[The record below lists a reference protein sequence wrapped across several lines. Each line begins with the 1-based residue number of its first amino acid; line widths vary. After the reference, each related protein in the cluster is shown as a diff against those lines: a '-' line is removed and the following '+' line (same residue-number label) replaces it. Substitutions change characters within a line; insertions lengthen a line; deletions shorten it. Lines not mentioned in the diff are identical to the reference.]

1 MATPPEQVERIVD
14 AAVGCSV
21 LDSERATG
29 GRIAETHLLEL
40 DGEPRRAVCKIGGLS
55 IRTGDVIEP
64 LVVRLVDETT
74 DIACPTVLA
83 SGRLRDGK
91 GTYWALYEFCD
102 GDPPTPFPSLELTER
117 VQILEAVGSM
127 LGTLHATHQF
137 DRTGGLGRAGD
148 SLELRPPNGL
158 HVPERGRE
166 LLTVFGGETDW
177 QPVLTH
183 GDLFPDNLLVDSDGS
198 VTAFL
203 DWGNAHVTTAGYAL
217 ARAELRFIDWFR
229 FPRSDQNQLRRAL
242 ARGYQQH
249 RPLPPDFETHDD
261 FYKLLWLGQ
270 STDRHVRNAMS
281 ARGRRQIRRH
291 LRSLRS

>member
-1 MATPPEQVERIVD
+1 MDDSSARVERIVD

-21 LDSERATG
+21 LDSEQATG

-40 DGEPRRAVCKIGGLS
+40 DGQPRRAVCKIGGPS

-64 LVVRLVDETT
+64 LVVRLVAETT
-74 DIACPTVLA
+74 DIACPAVLG
-83 SGRLRDGK
+83 SGRLRDGD
-91 GTYWALYEFCD
+91 GTYWALYEFRD
-102 GDPPTPFPSLELTER
+102 GGPPTPFPSVELSER
-117 VQILEAVGSM
+117 IQILEAVGSM
-127 LGTLHATHQF
+127 LGQLHATHQF
-137 DRTGGLGRAGD
+137 DRTGGLGRDGD
-148 SLELRPPNGL
+148 SLELRRPNGL
-158 HVPERGRE
+158 YVPELGRQ
-166 LLTVFGGETDW
+166 LLTVLGGETDW

-229 FPRSDQNQLRRAL
+229 FPRSEGDQLRRAL

-249 RPLPPDFETHDD
+249 RPLPSDFETHDD

-270 STDRHVRNAMS
+270 STDRHARNAMS
-281 ARGRRQIRRH
+281 PRGRQQIRRH
-291 LRSLRS
+291 VRSLLS